1 MAAEDS
7 EEGQTSNER
16 IRRGVGRT
24 LANGTLLFV
33 ALGVLAAWGYLGLY
47 ELKPGESAVILTL
60 GSYDRTEENPGL
72 HWHLPPP
79 ISTHDVVDVSRVQRA
94 EFGLPSEGTPTE
106 KQRLEGTVQTR
117 DNNIVEIHFVVQ
129 YRIKNAFY
137 DRYRI
142 AAPGKT
148 LRDAA
153 QAAIREVIGRTSI
166 DAVLTDQRGAVQSD
180 TREQLQQLLDE
191 YDSGLRVDS
200 VELKEVEAP
209 EAVRRA
215 FDDVISASQDR
226 TRSINE
232 AEGYANEV
240 VPQAR
245 AVAVELKASSEAY
258 RDSVVAIAIG
268 QTGLFNAILKEY
280 LLAPEVTSR
289 RLYLETMEEILPKA
303 EKVVLEPGMTDIVPY
318 LPVGPAGRSVG
329 SLVRPGSGTKPEKG
343 AAE

>member
-7 EEGQTSNER
+7 EEGQTPNDR
-16 IRRGVGRT
+16 IRQGVGRT

-33 ALGVLAAWGYLGLY
+33 ALGVLTAWGYLGIY
-47 ELKPGESAVILTL
+47 ELKPGEAAVILTL
-60 GSYDRTEENPGL
+60 GSYDRTEGAPGL

-79 ISTHDVVDVSRVQRA
+79 ISTRDIVDVSRVRRA
-94 EFGLPSEGTPTE
+94 EFGFPSEGAPTE
-106 KQRLEGTVQTR
+106 EQRLEGTVQTR

-129 YRIKNAFY
+129 YRVKNAFY

-180 TREQLQQLLDE
+180 TREQLQQLLDDYE
-191 YDSGLRVDS
+191 SGLRVDS

-240 VPQAR
+240 LPQAR
-245 AVAVELKASSEAY
+245 AAAVELKADSEAY
-258 RDSVVAIAIG
+258 RDSVVAAATG
-268 QTGLFNAILKEY
+268 QTGLFKAILQEY

-289 RLYLETMEEILPKA
+289 RLYLETMEQILPNA
-303 EKVVLEPGMTDIVPY
+303 EKIILEPGTTDIVPY
-318 LPVGPAGRSVG
+318 LPLAPAARPVG
-329 SLVRPGSGTKPEKG
+329 SLGRPAFSTKAEKG